1 MSPAKA
7 RAVKAVM
14 GRLVVA
20 AGGRVVLP
28 AATSARPEQA
38 LGAVVLLTGGVP
50 FRAPL
55 KPDHRVNLVRRARDH
70 RANRVRRVKGLCVNL
85 VNRGLRAR
93 EAGPGINDPLMAAI
107 VLCGPSVLV
116 VRMTG
121 GPARSEVDGVVAV
134 GGVTAVTLARRV
146 TVIRKKAV
154 VLASRCRRPG
164 RPQSR
169 PLSQWV
175 PFQKPLR
182 RSVSHRVFSAAFA
195 TWGTARRLPFRKK
208 VFHWRSKG
216 VT

>member
-1 MSPAKA
+1 
-7 RAVKAVM
+7 M

-55 KPDHRVNLVRRARDH
+55 KPDHR
-70 RANRVRRVKGLCVNL
+70 ANRVRRVKGLCVNL
-85 VNRGLRAR
+85 GNRGLRAR